1 MAKAKKKPKKIQFVE
16 LSFKLSKQQ
25 KRAFM
30 QFCKH
35 HGITPIKLIKRS
47 IERYTN
53 YVPEE
58 NAKPYVHPRQLNIWD
73 EINSES

>member
-1 MAKAKKKPKKIQFVE
+1 MAKAKKKPKKIQFVNV
-16 LSFKLSKQQ
+16 SFKLSKQQ
-25 KRAFM
+25 KRAFIL
-30 QFCKH
+30 FCKH

-58 NAKPYVHPRQLNIWD
+58 NAKPYVHPRQLNIWN
-73 EINSES
+73 ELNP